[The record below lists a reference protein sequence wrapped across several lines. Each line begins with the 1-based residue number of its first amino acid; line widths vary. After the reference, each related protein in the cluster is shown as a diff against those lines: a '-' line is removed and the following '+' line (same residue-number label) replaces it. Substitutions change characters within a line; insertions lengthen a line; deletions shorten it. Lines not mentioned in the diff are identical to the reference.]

1 MINAVMVGLGWW
13 GKQSIESVKDKSEKI
28 KIIGACSKN
37 SDQHSAYLKKND
49 LIIYQTY
56 EDALKDENIDAV
68 ILTTPHTTHTEQI
81 IAAANH
87 NKHVFV
93 EKPMTLTKSDAIMCV
108 KALEDKKLKLGIGFS
123 LSLIH
128 I

>member
-13 GKQSIESVKDKSEKI
+13 GKHSIEAVKDKSEKI

-37 SDQHSAYLKKND
+37 SEQHSAYLKKND
-49 LIIYQTY
+49 LIIYKTY
-56 EDALKDENIDAV
+56 EDALKDKSVDAV

-87 NKHVFV
+87 NKHVLPCILNKICLYV
-93 EKPMTLTKSDAIMCV
+93 TKCRR
-108 KALEDKKLKLGIGFS
+108 GNFN
-123 LSLIH
+123 
-128 I
+128 

>member
-1 MINAVMVGLGWW
+1 M
-13 GKQSIESVKDKSEKI
+13 
-28 KIIGACSKN
+28 
-37 SDQHSAYLKKND
+37 KND

-93 EKPMTLTKSDAIMCV
+93 EKTDDTYK
-108 KALEDKKLKLGIGFS
+108 IGCNYVCQGTRR
-123 LSLIH
+123 
-128 I
+128 